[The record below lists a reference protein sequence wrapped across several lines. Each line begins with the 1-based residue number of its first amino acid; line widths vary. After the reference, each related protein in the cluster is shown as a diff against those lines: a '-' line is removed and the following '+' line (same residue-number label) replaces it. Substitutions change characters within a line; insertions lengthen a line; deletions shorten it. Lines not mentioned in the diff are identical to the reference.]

1 MQRTEARIR
10 RLNEIYCDPLAPNMC
25 INQASSLDVKNSS
38 KVKEHACTEKRFEK
52 KEEEKKKKI
61 DQKSNLKS
69 SCSNHLANQ

>member
-38 KVKEHACTEKRFEK
+38 KVKEQRVACIEKRFEK
-52 KEEEKKKKI
+52 KEEEKKKKV
-61 DQKSNLKS
+61 DQKSNF
-69 SCSNHLANQ
+69 